1 MVQYVLNYGC
11 TMNADSIARIAGL
24 IGEAGRIQM
33 LTALLDGNGHSAA
46 ELAMAASASPQTASS
61 HLSKLLE
68 GELIISER
76 RGRQRFFRLKNSD
89 VARAI
94 EALGAL
100 ALDSGADDMPELRFA
115 RTCYDHLA
123 GVLAIALRNELQEKR
138 IVRQGKDAFLV
149 TSEGER
155 FLRRLDIDTSALRKV
170 RRSFAYKC
178 LDWTERHYH
187 IGGSVGAALLLRF
200 MEMKWLA
207 RMRGTRAVRLTHAG
221 ERGFE
226 QVFGI
231 RHQALR
237 TLPPARA
244 SLRIVPVK

>member
-1 MVQYVLNYGC
+1 
-11 TMNADSIARIAGL
+11 MNADSIARIAGL

-46 ELAMAASASPQTASS
+46 ELAMAAAVSPQTASS

-68 GELIISER
+68 GELISSER

-89 VARAI
+89 VATAI

-100 ALDSGADDMPELRFA
+100 AQDSGADAMPELRFA

-123 GVLAIALRNELQEKR
+123 GVLAIALRNELIGKGV
-138 IVRQGKDAFLV
+138 VRQGKDAFLL
-149 TSEGER
+149 TSNGER
-155 FLRRLDIDTSALRKV
+155 FLRGLDIDPSALRKV
-170 RRSFAYKC
+170 RRAFAHKC
-178 LDWTERHYH
+178 LDWTERHHH
-187 IGGSVGAALLLRF
+187 IGGSVGAALLSRF
-200 MEMKWLA
+200 FEMKWLA

-226 QVFGI
+226 QIFGI
-231 RHQALR
+231 QHQALR
-237 TLPPARA
+237 ILPPARA
-244 SLRIVPVK
+244 SLRTVPVK